1 MRTLYTECIRK
12 HVCIMSMRADVHRHL
27 TLLSFASAASPL
39 RFLASPSLATARPTA
54 PIPLQMHTGRRGGG
68 RRRRGGGRGGV
79 NGIDWW
85 RGKEEEEQEEEVEK
99 EGKGSSSR
107 RKEGRIG
114 ATNKQ

>member
-39 RFLASPSLATARPTA
+39 PFLASPSLATARPTA
-54 PIPLQMHTGRRGGG
+54 PIPLQMHTG
-68 RRRRGGGRGGV
+68 RRGGGRGGV